1 MVDKIPLSH
10 PGRILLE
17 ELLEPLGLSQ
27 YRLAKDIGVPA
38 RRINEIV
45 LGKRAVTADTALRLA
60 KYFNM
65 SPDFWLN
72 LQTRYDLE
80 KTKDAL
86 GSRLD
91 QEVKVRPSDRQ
102 TVVS

>member
-1 MVDKIPLSH
+1 MVGKIPLIH

-17 ELLEPLGLSQ
+17 DLLEPLGLSQ

-45 LGKRAVTADTALRLA
+45 HGKRAITADTALRLG

-65 SPDFWLN
+65 SPNFWLN
-72 LQTRYDLE
+72 LQTRFDLE

-86 GSRLD
+86 GNRLD
-91 QEVKVRPSDRQ
+91 QEVKIRPSNRR
-102 TVVS
+102 VAIP

>member
-1 MVDKIPLSH
+1 MVKKIPLSH
-10 PGRILLE
+10 PGRILFE

-27 YRLAKDIGVPA
+27 YRLAKDIGVPP

-45 LGKRAVTADTALRLA
+45 HGKRAITADTALRLG

-80 KTKDAL
+80 KTRDAL
-86 GSRLD
+86 GNRLD
-91 QEVKVRPSDRQ
+91 QEVKIRPSDSRIA
-102 TVVS
+102 TS